1 MTAMGGHLH
10 ETGHTR
16 LLGATAI
23 AVFIGLTGTVFLS
36 AGMYARLLDTPQVA
50 TVVTAVLT
58 DLTNADRA
66 ELGLA
71 PLTVSPVLTAAAQ
84 AKADDMVAKGY
95 FSHTSPDGVDPWHW
109 FETAGYQFR
118 YAGENLAVDFSD
130 SADVNAAWMASP
142 SHRENILDPH
152 YTEVGIALAQGMYQG
167 RLTTFVVQEFGAPG
181 TRADEGTAVVP
192 DEPTA
197 IAMIAPAADTR
208 VLGSAAEAPAAQ
220 KPETAPEPAVPAA
233 LVRDATPAPSRAE
246 SPAAP
251 AAPQPLW
258 APFVA
263 HPRAIAETAFYAIAL
278 LILLSLIIETGLE
291 LRLHHRTHLIRA
303 GAALAV
309 VALVLGVATVA
320 FFPPPVIAA
329 GLG

>member
-1 MTAMGGHLH
+1 MR
-10 ETGHTR
+10 HTK
-16 LLGATAI
+16 LLSATAI
-23 AVFIGLTGTVFLS
+23 AVFVSLAGAVFLS

-66 ELGLA
+66 QLGLS
-71 PLTVSPVLTAAAQ
+71 PLTVNPVLTAAAQ

-95 FSHTSPDGVDPWHW
+95 FSHTSPEGVDPWHW
-109 FETAGYQFR
+109 FQVAGYEFS

-142 SHRENILDPH
+142 THRENILDPH

-167 RLTTFVVQEFGAPG
+167 RLTTFVVQEFGTPG
-181 TRADEGTAVVP
+181 TATARSTTVP
-192 DEPTA
+192 EVPTEIATAEPSA
-197 IAMIAPAADTR
+197 QAR
-208 VLGSAAEAPAAQ
+208 VLGSAVEV
-220 KPETAPEPAVPAA
+220 TASAVPEPVPTPEPSVPVAESVA
-233 LVRDATPAPSRAE
+233 PTPPAATPA
-246 SPAAP
+246 SPIAS
-251 AAPQPLW
+251 AAPQPAW
-258 APFVA
+258 APLVA
-263 HPRAIAETAFYAIAL
+263 HPRAAAESAFYAIAL
-278 LILLSLIIETGLE
+278 LILLALIIETGLE
-291 LRLHHRTHLIRA
+291 FRLHHRTHLIRA

-309 VALVLGVATVA
+309 VALVLGVATIA